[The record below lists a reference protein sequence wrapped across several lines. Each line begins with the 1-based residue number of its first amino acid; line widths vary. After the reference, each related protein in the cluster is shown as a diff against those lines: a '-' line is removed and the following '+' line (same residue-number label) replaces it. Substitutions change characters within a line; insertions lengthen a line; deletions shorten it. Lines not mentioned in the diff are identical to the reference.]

1 LKQHEKD
8 LYRVGQRVGV
18 TTYLLIVATVLF
30 GALLPY
36 QASAQGCI
44 VARSTQQTDGPGSN
58 AGYLASH
65 HFELTIDYR
74 HQYSFRHFVGD
85 VEQTQRI
92 QMGNEVENRINLQNF
107 QLTYQ
112 ATPRWSFGVNL
123 PLLFASRR
131 SANAYNTYHASGF
144 GDLIV
149 TAQTWIYSP
158 TKAHR
163 GNVQVGYGLLMPT
176 GASAI
181 RNTYLA
187 SPTATSTTTRPVD
200 YSIQPGAAGWGIV
213 LQGQAFRVFG
223 KEEVFGNASYII
235 TPQNQNTSYLRNP
248 TATTQD
254 PLNQYN
260 SISDEYLVETG
271 VAFDIPQEKIHGLA
285 VTFGPRFEGVPAH
298 DLIGD
303 SIGFRRPGFALS
315 LEPGV
320 RMSLGKTLLTANIGR
335 AIWRARV
342 KSVPDIME
350 GGHGDAAFA
359 DWVWSASLSHR
370 F

>member
-1 LKQHEKD
+1 LKHYEEAA
-8 LYRVGQRVGV
+8 YRIRQGVGV
-18 TTYLLIVATVLF
+18 RKLLLVVAVTLLGVL
-30 GALLPY
+30 LHQ

-44 VARSTQQTDGPGSN
+44 VSRSTQQIGPGSQ
-58 AGYLASH
+58 AGYLAPH
-65 HFELTIDYR
+65 HWELTIDYR
-74 HQYSFRHFVGD
+74 HQYSFRHYVGD

-92 QMGNEVENRINLQNF
+92 QMGNQVENRINLENF

-131 SANAYNTYHASGF
+131 SHNAYNTFHANGF
-144 GDLIV
+144 GDIIV
-149 TAQTWIYSP
+149 TAQTWILSP
-158 TKAHR
+158 AQPHR

-176 GASAI
+176 GASQV

-200 YSIQPGAAGWGIV
+200 YSIQPGAGGWGIV

-223 KEEVFGNASYII
+223 KEEVYGSASYII
-235 TPQNQNTSYLRNP
+235 TPQNQNTGYLRNP
-248 TATTQD
+248 TATTQN
-254 PLNQYN
+254 PLTQYN
-260 SISDEYLVETG
+260 SISDQYLVETG
-271 VAFDIPQEKIHGLA
+271 VAFEIPQEKIHQLA

-303 SIGFRRPGFALS
+303 NLGFRRPGFALS

-320 RMSLGKTLLTANIGR
+320 RMSLGRSLLTASIGR
-335 AIWRARV
+335 AVWRARV
-342 KSVPDIME
+342 KSVPDMMT